1 MIVIRPEGI
10 GTPIFVLPDVGRRPI
25 AGPFTTAYAARLWIL
40 EQREAGLSEERRALW
55 AELSAAIGGVTH
67 DLGLE
72 LFLVEQVAQGR
83 TFAQLAKCLPRRPE
97 RRDPKA
103 LAAGEA
109 A

>member
-1 MIVIRPEGI
+1 MKVVRPAGI
-10 GTPIFVLPDVGRRPI
+10 GGPIFVLPDVGRAAL
-25 AGPFTTAYAARLWIL
+25 AGPFTTGAAARLWII
-40 EQREAGLSEERRALW
+40 EQVERGFSEERRVIWGTLVAKL
-55 AELSAAIGGVTH
+55 GGVSH

-72 LFLVEQVAQGR
+72 LFLVGQIARGKSLQELLRYIA
-83 TFAQLAKCLPRRPE
+83 RPVE